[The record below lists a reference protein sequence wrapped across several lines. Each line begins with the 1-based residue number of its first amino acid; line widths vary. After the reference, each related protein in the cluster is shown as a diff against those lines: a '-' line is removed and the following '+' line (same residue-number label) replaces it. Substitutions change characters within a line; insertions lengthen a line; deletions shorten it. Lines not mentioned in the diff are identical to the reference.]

1 MTRKPGSMQMRLPP
15 TLALLFALVSQAVA
29 EPVDNCASLLGSISV
44 ELRVARG
51 LPPGRRTTFTC
62 PRDTTALLGASR
74 QRILDSLGTPDATGN
89 IGGSVPA
96 VEWSYFFSSSADEHG
111 AAGIPELVFSFDDLQ
126 QVSSIRCQRTQ

>member
-1 MTRKPGSMQMRLPP
+1 MRKRSLT
-15 TLALLFALVSQAVA
+15 TLALMVLLASQAAA

-62 PRDTTALLGASR
+62 PRDTSAMIGASR
-74 QRILDSLGTPDATGN
+74 QRILNSLGTPDATGN
-89 IGGSVPA
+89 IGGSFPT
-96 VEWSYFFSSSADEHG
+96 VEWSYFFSSSSDGHG
-111 AAGIPELVFSFDDLQ
+111 QAGIPELVFSFDELQ

>member
-1 MTRKPGSMQMRLPP
+1 MRKRSLS
-15 TLALLFALVSQAVA
+15 TLALMVLLASQAAA

-62 PRDTTALLGASR
+62 PRDTSALIGASK
-74 QRILDSLGTPDATGN
+74 QRILNSLGTPDATGN

-96 VEWSYFFSSSADEHG
+96 VEWSYFFSSSADGHG
-111 AAGIPELVFSFDDLQ
+111 QAGIPELVFSFDDQQ
-126 QVSSIRCQRTQ
+126 QVSSIRCQRTR

>member
-1 MTRKPGSMQMRLPP
+1 MRKRSLS
-15 TLALLFALVSQAVA
+15 TLALMVLLASQAAA

-62 PRDTTALLGASR
+62 PRDTSALIGASK
-74 QRILDSLGTPDATGN
+74 QRILNSLGTPDATGN

-96 VEWSYFFSSSADEHG
+96 VEWSYFFSSSADGHG
-111 AAGIPELVFSFDDLQ
+111 QAGIPELVFSFDEQQ